1 MRWRVVK
8 RIPIN
13 EVRERVANYV
23 ERYGN
28 QYSELSREFESG
40 KMPRDRLDDYIEWS
54 SMIHALRAAGEGED
68 FDYYAEENL
77 AMTSEEFD
85 SLTSKRIELLDYLA
99 DEHASSINE
108 LADRIGRDVKNVYG
122 DLRTLEHL
130 GFIRLI
136 KEGKSL
142 VPELLVQEVT
152 ILIG

>member
-13 EVRERVANYV
+13 EVRERVAAYV
-23 ERYGN
+23 EKYSN
-28 QYSELSREFESG
+28 QYQELSKEFESG
-40 KMPRDRLDDYIEWS
+40 KMPRDRLDDYIVWS

-77 AMTSEEFD
+77 DLTPEEFD

-108 LADRIGRDVKNVYG
+108 LADKVGRDVKNVYG

-130 GFIRLI
+130 GFIRLV
-136 KEGKSL
+136 KEGNSL

-152 ILIG
+152 ILLG

>member
-13 EVRERVANYV
+13 EVRERVADYV
-23 ERYGN
+23 ERYGY

-77 AMTSEEFD
+77 NLTSGEFD

-152 ILIG
+152 ILLG

>member
-13 EVRERVANYV
+13 EVRERVAAYV
-23 ERYGN
+23 ERYDN
-28 QYSELSREFESG
+28 QYPELSREFESG

-68 FDYYAEENL
+68 FDYYAEEYL
-77 AMTSEEFD
+77 DFTPEEFE

-108 LADRIGRDVKNVYG
+108 LADKMGRDVKNVYG

-152 ILIG
+152 ILLG

>member
-13 EVRERVANYV
+13 EVRDRVAAYLK
-23 ERYGN
+23 RYGN
-28 QYSELSREFESG
+28 QYQELSREFESG

-54 SMIHALRAAGEGED
+54 SMIHALRAACEGED

-77 AMTSEEFD
+77 DLTPEEFD

-136 KEGKSL
+136 
-142 VPELLVQEVT
+142 
-152 ILIG
+152 

>member
-8 RIPIN
+8 RIPLN
-13 EVRERVANYV
+13 EVRERVAAYV
-23 ERYGN
+23 ARYRN
-28 QYSELSREFESG
+28 QYQGLSREFESG

-68 FDYYAEENL
+68 FDYYAEEDL
-77 AMTSEEFD
+77 DLTPEEFD

-108 LADRIGRDVKNVYG
+108 LADKVGRDVKNVYN
-122 DLRTLEHL
+122 DLRILEGL

-136 KEGKSL
+136 KEGRSL

-152 ILIG
+152 ILLG

>member
-1 MRWRVVK
+1 MRWRVVT

-13 EVRERVANYV
+13 EVRERVAAYLK
-23 ERYGN
+23 RYGN
-28 QYSELSREFESG
+28 QYQELSREFESG

-54 SMIHALRAAGEGED
+54 SMIHALRAACEGED

-77 AMTSEEFD
+77 DLTPEEFD

-142 VPELLVQEVT
+142 VPELLVQEIT
-152 ILIG
+152 ILLG